1 MKKPLLYLS
10 AACVAALCSGCGSL
24 GIGGPK
30 MDTAEATTLVQ
41 ETVTKNIDRSQWKI
55 YNIRWQE
62 GEELGNELL
71 QVTVGL
77 VNPSGDCFTQS
88 FILSGPAKGTVS
100 ELRQAT
106 GRNRVEFEKVTGID
120 PAMIDPAAIQKQYEA
135 AKAMIPENYTFKSIG
150 RYEIGE
156 TLSSGVELFDRGK
169 NVGAIETEFDVRV
182 TENGKEMIE
191 SAGKRSIQYY
201 EVVFDVGPDGSVEM
215 RE

>member
-1 MKKPLLYLS
+1 MKKLLLSLS
-10 AACVAALCSGCGSL
+10 AACVAALCNGCGSL

-30 MDTAEATTLVQ
+30 MDTAEATTLVK
-41 ETVTKNIDRSQWKI
+41 ETVMKNIDRSQWKI
-55 YNIRWQE
+55 HNIRWQE
-62 GEELGNELL
+62 GEELGNDLL

-77 VNPSGDCFTQS
+77 VNPSGECFTQS

-120 PAMIDPAAIQKQYEA
+120 PETIDPAAIQQQYEA

-150 RYEIGE
+150 SYEIGE

-169 NVGAIETEFDVRV
+169 NVGAIETDFGVNV
-182 TENGKEMIE
+182 TENGKEMVE

-201 EVVFDVGPDGSVEM
+201 EVMFKVLPDGSVEM
-215 RE
+215 EE